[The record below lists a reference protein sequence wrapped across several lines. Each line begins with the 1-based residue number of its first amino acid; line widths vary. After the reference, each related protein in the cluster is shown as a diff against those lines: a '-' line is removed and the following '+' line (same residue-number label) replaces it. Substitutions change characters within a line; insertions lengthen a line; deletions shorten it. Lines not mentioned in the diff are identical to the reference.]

1 MYSNRNNNMLVLSLY
16 LKDYSKKFYLR
27 EISRLTKVPLKN
39 TYVILNEL
47 EKDNIIKSQLVGK
60 NKYFYLNLDNIEVKY
75 LILNSEIYKTVIF
88 IKKYPHFTG
97 FLKELDDPEA
107 CIVIFGSF
115 AKFSVDKDSDLDLLI
130 ISDKKIEIPY
140 HVIPNKI
147 HEIILSKND
156 FIETVEKNEI
166 FIKKIKENHIILD
179 NHSFFVNVI
188 WRKYAK

>member
-1 MYSNRNNNMLVLSLY
+1 M
-16 LKDYSKKFYLR
+16 
-27 EISRLTKVPLKN
+27 
-39 TYVILNEL
+39 
-47 EKDNIIKSQLVGK
+47 
-60 NKYFYLNLDNIEVKY
+60 
-75 LILNSEIYKTVIF
+75 
-88 IKKYPHFTG
+88 
-97 FLKELDDPEA
+97 
-107 CIVIFGSF
+107 
-115 AKFSVDKDSDLDLLI
+115 DLLI